1 MEISQEAI
9 NDITKT
15 ILNTSFESESED
27 LSIRLSVHKSVTKSL
42 IQSHEK
48 LLEKEKF
55 FINGFNIYNNK
66 LQKSISMGTFMKN
79 ISETNQEGQ
88 EAFNSAFANFSIAQV
103 KGIAL
108 AYQNA
113 AGVFIKKGYEEIMKF
128 KAEFTDQKL
137 VYDFVDIK
145 TQKIIHLDEETF
157 LDTLSEGIYDP
168 YAKKVSLGTKIE
180 DTQSHYSFLNH
191 FKARVA
197 TLETL
202 LAKRQEQLEKTQQTT
217 IEISDLNTTVFR
229 KITDYNKFKITDAR
243 AFEIYTNIYY
253 NNKDLFNILA
263 NSEEMNQSTKISLGK
278 LVNKLM
284 SGGKGDTW
292 SFYRVGD
299 VWYKNG
305 KELINIENKIAGSG
319 LVSLSTVANAIKRIN
334 QILSSK
340 YVNNPTKLKNALI
353 NFFTTQKVYRQSS
366 LNMLKDPVTKAVG
379 EAITKDIEKTFSGY
393 GGRNGIKLNI
403 Y

>member
-1 MEISQEAI
+1 MEISQGAI

-15 ILNTSFESESED
+15 ILNISFESESED
-27 LSIRLSVHKSVTKSL
+27 LSVRLSTHKSVTNSL
-42 IQSHEK
+42 MQSYK
-48 LLEKEKF
+48 QLSEKEKF

-88 EAFNSAFANFSIAQV
+88 EAFNSAFANFSVAQV

-113 AGVFIKKGYEEIMKF
+113 AGAFIKKGYEEIMKF

-145 TQKIIHLDEETF
+145 TQKIIYLDEETF
-157 LDTLSEGIYDP
+157 LETLSEGIYDP
-168 YAKKVSLGTKIE
+168 YAKKVSSGTNIE
-180 DTQSHYSFLNH
+180 DTQSHYNFLNQ

-253 NNKDLFNILA
+253 NNKNLFNTLA
-263 NSEEMNQSTKISLGK
+263 SSEEMNNSTKISLGK

-340 YVNNPTKLKNALI
+340 YVNNPTQLKNTLI
-353 NFFTTQKVYRQSS
+353 KFFTTQKVYRQSS
-366 LNMLKDPVTKAVG
+366 LDMLKDPVTKAVG
-379 EAITKDIEKTFSGY
+379 EKIIKDIEKTFAGY
-393 GGRNGIKLNI
+393 DGRNNIKLNI
-403 Y
+403 N

>member
-15 ILNTSFESESED
+15 ILNTSFESESKD

-88 EAFNSAFANFSIAQV
+88 EAFNSAFANFSVAQV

-217 IEISDLNTTVFR
+217 IEISDLNRTVFR

-253 NNKDLFNILA
+253 NNKNLFNILA
-263 NSEEMNQSTKISLGK
+263 NSEEMSQSTKISLGK

-340 YVNNPTKLKNALI
+340 YVNNPTKLKNVLI
-353 NFFTTQKVYRQSS
+353 KFFTTQKVYRQSS

-379 EAITKDIEKTFSGY
+379 EAVTKDIEKTFSDY
-393 GGRNGIKLNI
+393 GGPQWYKT
-403 Y
+403 

>member
-88 EAFNSAFANFSIAQV
+88 EAFNSAFANFSVAQV

-253 NNKDLFNILA
+253 NNKNLFNILA

-353 NFFTTQKVYRQSS
+353 KFFTTQKVYRQSS

-393 GGRNGIKLNI
+393 GDRNGIKLNI
-403 Y
+403 N